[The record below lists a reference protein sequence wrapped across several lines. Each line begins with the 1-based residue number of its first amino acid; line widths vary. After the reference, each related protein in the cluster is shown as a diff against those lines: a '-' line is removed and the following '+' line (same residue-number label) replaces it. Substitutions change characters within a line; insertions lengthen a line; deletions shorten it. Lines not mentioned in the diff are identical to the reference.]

1 MTNVKV
7 EFGLCTHPAGL
18 RDFHDGDR
26 LSKCPLHLDCEL
38 FVAYDEHHIYLRGEF
53 SILHLKKRA
62 TGFLKLT
69 LKCFNAGLYKRIFLF
84 PRDCRKRRGCIYNYS
99 GAAAYRR
106 HSVYTFTAKG
116 A

>member
-62 TGFLKLT
+62 TGFSETHLEMLQCRP
-69 LKCFNAGLYKRIFLF
+69 LQAHISF
-84 PRDCRKRRGCIYNYS
+84 PP
-99 GAAAYRR
+99 
-106 HSVYTFTAKG
+106 
-116 A
+116 